1 MKIAV
6 LMKQTFD
13 TEAKIDL
20 DNTGQIVKSGIKQI
34 MNPYDEYAVE
44 EAIRL
49 KEAQGGEVT
58 VVSLGPD
65 TTVEAIRQA
74 LAMGCDRAVLL
85 NDPLF
90 QRGDEYS
97 SAKVIAAAFKKMEYD
112 LILAGWVAVD
122 DGSAQVATRVGEILD
137 IPQIT
142 MVTKL
147 VINQGMASGER
158 EIEGAVVTVE
168 VPLPALVTV
177 QKGINEPRYPSMKG
191 IMAAKKKEIKKI
203 TANDL
208 EFDAGEIGKKGTKS
222 IVKAYFLPP
231 KRKSCKTI
239 DNVIHPDAA
248 CQLVKMLREEIK
260 VI

>member
-1 MKIAV
+1 MKIVV

-20 DNTGQIVKSGIKQI
+20 DDQGQIVKSGIKQI

-49 KEAQGGEVT
+49 KEAQGGEVI

-65 TTVEAIRQA
+65 TTVETIRQA

-85 NDPLF
+85 NDPAF
-90 QRGDEYS
+90 QGGDEYS
-97 SAKVIAAAFKKMEYD
+97 SAKVIAAVLKKMEYD
-112 LILAGWVAVD
+112 LILAGWVAID
-122 DGSAQVATRVGEILD
+122 DGSAQVAVRVGEILD

-147 VINQGMASGER
+147 VINRGIASGER
-158 EIEGAVVTVE
+158 EIEGALVTVG

-208 EFDAGEIGKKGTKS
+208 GFNAGETGGKDAKS
-222 IVKAYFLPP
+222 VVKAYFLPP
-231 KRKSCKTI
+231 QRKSCKTF
-239 DNVIHPDAA
+239 DNAIYPDAA
-248 CQLVKMLREEIK
+248 CELVKVIHEEIK